1 MNVRAYLFICI
12 AAFLLF
18 NDGCQQN
25 PTEPTTTKT
34 TTVSGSVLND
44 KGAAI
49 PAYVF
54 DLGSIAQP
62 DTSLDGAYKLTMQL
76 TDNYNTSLYAIAS
89 GRVSDTIKVSLK
101 PGDNL
106 TGINIHMI
114 VTDSSKIVG
123 GNSGRPASIGLVSQ
137 TAKSILLKGGINQ
150 SSTLTFL
157 VVDSLNRP
165 VSGTNRCWVKF
176 SISVT
181 NPSGET
187 LKPDSAQTD
196 PLTGQVSTTVFSG
209 TRPNAI
215 LVTAQVVDPLHKI
228 TATAGLTEGTGLPDG
243 NHVSISASKFNIAG
257 RVFDGLSTSITM
269 TVNDQFGNPVA
280 DGTPVSF
287 VTNGGGIIKDAFT
300 LNGAATASLTSGGGN
315 PPIGGLVTVTA
326 EVKGDTSIRKADS
339 TIVRTIQILFSGHT
353 TITRSS
359 NTVNFEVPDGDM
371 NFFDYT
377 VSDDYGKP
385 LVEGSTIT
393 VTVDALNDK
402 LTSSIQL
409 RGDTKITMPDT
420 KDTNQTHFRIW
431 VIDKNKD
438 SLSGS
443 IIFRI
448 SIKSTNTDVPEQD
461 WFTGYMRGLTA
472 GTGFFGVPASIS
484 LADSSS
490 KKLFLA
496 ETQLPDTSARIT
508 FIVRDGNGNPISSTR
523 KSLVTFSLIQAPNG
537 THLSSSQD
545 STGAGGAAS
554 VIISAGNTPGI
565 AQIAARSTDG
575 FGNFFSALSIPIEVA
590 HGLPDSNQ
598 ILITLN
604 KNMFN
609 NWGNPVGTIVVNLVD
624 AFGYFPAP
632 QSIIFSTSGGSITP
646 PSALLDGFGRA
657 TATLYGGKI
666 PVDPVIGFGNVSVFV
681 KVRGGNTVQR
691 KIPFLFSGA
700 PVISSPSV
708 PNDTVVISDAG
719 SFDLDYIVADI
730 NNRPLAQGNTIQVSV
745 SGFASTSITLFN
757 ASNITSGTIDTNDIK
772 YRVRISDALPNGGI
786 NGNFDVT
793 IAVNGPSG
801 SATKHFFG
809 VLRAPQEIN
818 IPNPEVKKAAQIAY
832 IGITASDIF
841 VSGVGALENAVITYE
856 VRDSLGL
863 PVGASP
869 RYGATFSISFFPNS
883 TVAGGSAPRI
893 IPQVDS
899 TDGQGR
905 LRTSIVSGTQSGV
918 IEMTCQIVLES
929 GKVITSQPVRI
940 TVHAGFPDQNH
951 FTIYPSHYVFPISDY
966 YHFPPAPKFSVA
978 IGDTF
983 SNPVPIGTAVY
994 FHTQAG
1000 IIETGNSDFTAY
1012 TDKDG
1017 FATVNLWTVNPL
1029 PDAIPYY
1036 DNTALAGRLGG
1047 EWVYAQTQG
1056 RDGKKII
1063 DSVLVVW
1070 SMNQIVIR
1078 QVPDSIVMPQHGHSA
1093 LFTLEVTDA
1102 NGNPLCDGTTI
1113 TAAFVIPPGTSGVAF
1128 DTYGDIPALIPNS
1141 PFGRFPGHGFT
1152 LFNFGVTDNSTAD
1165 VGATTCKITIMSPLF
1180 GTATI
1185 AIPVILH

>member
-1 MNVRAYLFICI
+1 
-12 AAFLLF
+12 
-18 NDGCQQN
+18 
-25 PTEPTTTKT
+25 
-34 TTVSGSVLND
+34 
-44 KGAAI
+44 
-49 PAYVF
+49 
-54 DLGSIAQP
+54 
-62 DTSLDGAYKLTMQL
+62 MQL

-106 TGINIHMI
+106 TGINIHMV
-114 VTDSSKIVG
+114 VTDSSKIIG
-123 GNSGRPASIGLVSQ
+123 GNSGQAASIGLVSQ
-137 TAKSILLKGGINQ
+137 TSKSILLKGGINQ

-165 VSGTNRCWVKF
+165 VGGKNRCWVKF
-176 SISVT
+176 SISVN
-181 NPSGET
+181 NPSGES

-196 PLTGQVSTTVFSG
+196 PITGQVSTTVFSG

-215 LVTAQVVDPLHKI
+215 LVTATVVDPLRKI
-228 TATAGLTEGTGLPDG
+228 TATASLTEGTGLPDG
-243 NHVSISASKFNIAG
+243 NHVSVAAKKFNIAG
-257 RVFDGLSTSITM
+257 RVFDGLSTTITM
-269 TVNDQFGNPVA
+269 TANDQFGNPVA

-287 VTNGGGIIKDAFT
+287 VTNGGGIVKDAFT
-300 LNGAATASLTSGGGN
+300 LNGAATAVLTSGGGN

-326 EVKGDTSIRKADS
+326 EVKGDTSIRKSDS

-371 NFFDYT
+371 NFFDFT
-377 VSDDYGKP
+377 VSDDNGKP

-402 LTSSIQL
+402 LKSSITL
-409 RGDTKITMPDT
+409 RGDNQITMPDT
-420 KDTNQTHFRIW
+420 KDTNRTHFRIW
-431 VIDKNKD
+431 VIDKTKD
-438 SLSGS
+438 SLSGN

-448 SIKSTNTDVPEQD
+448 SIKSLNDDVPEQD
-461 WFTGYMRGLTA
+461 WFTGYMRGATS

-523 KSLVTFSLIQAPNG
+523 KSLVTFALIQAPNG
-537 THLSSSQD
+537 THLSSTQD

-554 VIISAGNTPGI
+554 VIISAGNTPGV
-565 AQIAARSTDG
+565 AQIAARTSDG

-598 ILITLN
+598 ILVTLN

-708 PNDTVVISDAG
+708 PNDTIVISDAG
-719 SFDLDYIVADI
+719 SIDLDYIVADV
-730 NNRPLAQGNTIQVSV
+730 NNRPLAQGNNILVTV
-745 SGFASTSITLFN
+745 SGFASSSITLFN
-757 ASNITSGTIDTNDIK
+757 ANSITSGTIDTNDIK
-772 YRVRISDALPNGGI
+772 YRVRISDAVPNGGI

-832 IGITASDIF
+832 VGITSSDIF

-863 PVGASP
+863 PVAASP

-918 IEMTCQIVLES
+918 IEMTCQIVLEG
-929 GKVITSQPVRI
+929 GKIITSQPVRI

-951 FTIYPSHYVFPISDY
+951 FTIYPNRYTFPVYDW
-966 YHFPPAPKFSVA
+966 YHHPSQDLQPKFTVA

-1036 DNTALAGRLGG
+1036 DNTALAGRIGG

-1070 SMNQIVIR
+1070 NMNRIVIR
-1078 QVPDSIVMPQHGHSA
+1078 QAPDSIVMPQFGHSA
-1093 LFTLEVTDA
+1093 LFTLEVTDD

-1113 TAAFVIPPGTSGVAF
+1113 TASYVVPAGTSGVAF
-1128 DTYGDIPALIPNS
+1128 DTYGEIPAFIPVS
-1141 PFGRFPGHGFT
+1141 PAARYPGHGFT
-1152 LFNFGVTDNSTAD
+1152 LFSFGVTDNSTPPG
-1165 VGATTCKITIMSPLF
+1165 VNATTCKITISAPNLQ
-1180 GTATI
+1180 TITI